1 MKTKHLFIAVL
12 LLLLGSSKLY
22 AQQIYPTPGDPLLPY
37 VEFVEVLGE
46 MGVLYPST
54 VEEQIAE
61 FEIVFQPALE
71 VIRNVDITGVSRKI
85 AENRFNNYIWLNQPI
100 KTAFLLGYSGTGVP
114 YLSRVLDL
122 YLDIEY
128 GASGYFSGFPLEWVQ
143 YGYVIK

>member
-1 MKTKHLFIAVL
+1 MNDHIKHLLIQRQYTEDIKDEAIVRVL
-12 LLLLGSSKLY
+12 FNGES
-22 AQQIYPTPGDPLLPY
+22 
-37 VEFVEVLGE
+37 VVEVVGE